1 MEETI
6 KLVLFSKNLEIYKEF
21 IESCKVAFSDILFV
35 SDSDKNIFQLNGVIH
50 SPKSSEN
57 FHNFVENITK
67 FNGDMLISFNYNS
80 FIQEEIL
87 NSFDFAYNFHGSLLP
102 NYSGPH
108 SINWQII
115 NGEEKT
121 GVTIHELTPEIDGGN
136 IVMQKEFKIFNEDT
150 AQDVLKKNVELSS
163 KMLENLVKG
172 FIQNNL
178 PSRKQIKNGNEYICK
193 LRKPEDGQILKGMS
207 INTIYNMARALAEP
221 WPGIFYFDE
230 KGIRYTVNQKISIS
244 ESEEIFK
251 KINC

>member
-1 MEETI
+1 M
-6 KLVLFSKNLEIYKEF
+6 FSKNVKLYTKFVEACTNI
-21 IESCKVAFSDILFV
+21 FSDILFV
-35 SDSDKNIFQLNGVIH
+35 SDSDNNSFQLNGVIH
-50 SPKSSEN
+50 FPKNSEN
-57 FHNFVENITK
+57 FDNFVENITK

-136 IVMQKEFKIFNEDT
+136 IVLQKEFKIFNEDT
-150 AQDVLKKNVELSS
+150 AQDVLEKNVKLSS
-163 KMLENLVKG
+163 KMLKNLVRG

-193 LRKPEDGQILKGMS
+193 LRNPQDGEVLKGMS
-207 INTIYNMARALAEP
+207 VKNIYDMARALVDP
-221 WPGIFYFDE
+221 WPGIFYYGE
-230 KGIRYTVNQKISIS
+230 KGEKHSVNRKISMS
-244 ESEEIFK
+244 EAEEIFK
-251 KINC
+251 IINC

>member
-1 MEETI
+1 M
-6 KLVLFSKNLEIYKEF
+6 KAVLFSKNLEAYSQF
-21 IESCKVAFSDILFV
+21 ISVCKTYFSDILFV
-35 SDSDKNIFQLNGVIH
+35 SDSINNLFESKGLKHIGKNQ
-50 SPKSSEN
+50 PKYDDFIDTIYS
-57 FHNFVENITK
+57 
-67 FNGDMLISFNYNS
+67 FNGEILISFNYGHY
-80 FIQEEIL
+80 IQNDIL
-87 NSFDFAYNFHGSLLP
+87 DLFNFAYNFHGSLLP

-150 AQDVLKKNVELSS
+150 AQDVLEKNIELSS

-178 PSRKQIKNGNEYICK
+178 PSIKQIKNGNEYICK